1 MKKLYFVIMLCVA
14 ALFSANAQSAE
25 KVSVKDLNYRFIS
38 KLPFT
43 IEDALTSADPILADV
58 RENCAAKGYALSV
71 TAKTDICVRM
81 TKITK
86 FDTYLL
92 LLDANYELM
101 TYNDDS
107 DSGSC
112 IVARLDPGTYYIVAT
127 LYSSVD
133 MSSDLKYTL
142 SVKETTAAK
151 LMKELAYKPV
161 ANFTD
166 TLKDSITV
174 AEPYL
179 LDGRMGSRAKGYS
192 VQLAA
197 GDVFDAAVVESN
209 DDMYMFLLDK
219 DYNVVASNDDNF
231 GDSEKDAH
239 IIYEAT
245 AAGTYNLV
253 VAPYKRDKATTTT
266 YSLLFNKAK
275 LASYYIDPVDG
286 DDAGTGITPS
296 RPLKT
301 LDAAIDK
308 SNGVGIYYLMNDY
321 QFGITGYDIEVVM
334 AKVYPYQKNIRLSN
348 YEGYNNTFI
357 KANYGLTVGDA
368 SSEYYF
374 IVDSIDVNYYLF
386 DSYYTTVELNNF
398 KMSNSKVDGV
408 LTANNI
414 KVANCEFK
422 NNTVEDDMFYV
433 NDEVANTG
441 SYIKNTTVKD
451 CQFGYSVLDVYGY
464 STTNI
469 FDVDIENC
477 QFTNNTCGSMPIWA
491 SFGARLN
498 LKSGACQYNTRKEV
512 PDTYPFSPKLNK
524 ASLAGICA
532 DYNSVVT
539 LYKDFAMD
547 VNNFIVVDPTSFVN
561 LAENL
566 SGDKVATI
574 LPIDYDNDH
583 KMILGYEEGRQVLT
597 GSWSLLNANYQK
609 FALAQVADDIW
620 YLRADGKVYLTP
632 VGIKEDV
639 LANTV
644 IYPNPV
650 TEQMTVRIANVDVT
664 DLTIIDAFGRIVMT
678 SKVSGDTEIL
688 NLSNLSS
695 GMYFVQFRDHNT
707 ILGTQK
713 IIKR

>member
-43 IEDALTSADPILADV
+43 LEDAFTTADPILTDLW
-58 RENCAAKGYALSV
+58 EDCAAKGYAFSL
-71 TAKTDICVRM
+71 TAKTDITIRL
-81 TKITK
+81 TR
-86 FDTYLL
+86 DGYSSALS
-92 LLDANYELM
+92 LLDANYEEIAF
-101 TYNDDS
+101 NKRS
-107 DSGSC
+107 DSGNC
-112 IVARLDPGTYYIVAT
+112 VVARLDPGTYYIVAAVFNT
-127 LYSSVD
+127 V
-133 MSSDLKYTL
+133 SSDFPYTL
-142 SVKETTAAK
+142 TVKQETNAK
-151 LMKELAYKPV
+151 LMKELTYKPV

-166 TLKDSITV
+166 TLVDSITV

-179 LDGRMGSRAKGYS
+179 LDGRMGARAKGYS

-197 GDVFDAAVVESN
+197 GDVFDAAVVKE
-209 DDMYMFLLDK
+209 DDEADMYMYLLDK
-219 DYNVVASNDDNF
+219 DYNMVASNDDNF
-231 GDSEKDAH
+231 APAGGDAH
-239 IIYEAT
+239 ILYEAT

-253 VAPYKRDKATTTT
+253 VTT
-266 YSLLFNKAK
+266 YTIDEAATSVYSLFFSKAK

-308 SNGVGIYYLMNDY
+308 SNGVGVYYLMNDY
-321 QFGITGYDIEVVM
+321 QFGMTGYSNEVVF

-398 KMSNSKVDGV
+398 RMANSEVEGV

-441 SYIKNTTVKD
+441 SYMKNTTVKD
-451 CQFGYSVLDVYGY
+451 CQIKYCVLDVYGY
-464 STTNI
+464 NTTHV

-477 QFTNNTCGSMPIWA
+477 QFTNNTFGSMPIWVA
-491 SFGARLN
+491 YGARLN
-498 LKSGACQYNTRKEV
+498 LKSGAWQYNTRKEV
-512 PDTYPFSPKLNK
+512 PDSYSFSPKLNK

-532 DYNSVVT
+532 EWNSVVT
-539 LYKDFAMD
+539 LYKDFTMD
-547 VNNFIVVDPTSFVN
+547 VNNFIVVDPTSVVN

-574 LPIDYDNDH
+574 LPIDYDDSY

-609 FALAQVADDIW
+609 FALAQMDDDIW
-620 YLRADGKVYLTP
+620 YLRADGKIYLTP

-650 TEQMTVRIANVDVT
+650 TDQMTVRMANVDVT

-678 SKVSGDTEIL
+678 SKVSGNTEIL

-695 GMYFVQFRDHNT
+695 GMYFVQFRNHNT